1 MIQIHYLNLIQDL
14 NNQRVQVQEANLVK
28 VVRINPK
35 NLEMIQMEIQQHM
48 TNMPSSNEYR
58 ELRRAAQHA
67 VSNLSEILVLLE
79 ELPDADPNEQE
90 ELICETLRMLDE
102 IRY

>member
-1 MIQIHYLNLIQDL
+1 MNDSIMNTLQQIQKKLTSGETVSSETADSMIG
-14 NNQRVQVQEANLVK
+14 E
-28 VVRINPK
+28 
-35 NLEMIQMEIQQHM
+35 LEMIQMEIQQHV

-79 ELPDADPNEQE
+79 ELPDADTNEQE

>member
-1 MIQIHYLNLIQDL
+1 MNDSIMNPLQQIQKKLTSGETVSSETADSMIG
-14 NNQRVQVQEANLVK
+14 E
-28 VVRINPK
+28 
-35 NLEMIQMEIQQHM
+35 LEMIQTEIQQHM

-79 ELPDADPNEQE
+79 ELSDADPNEQE